1 MLSSSIKDFTKCKNV
16 KNIKY
21 KQGERDPMK
30 KIIITIS
37 VLSVAIMLVLA
48 LGGCTQNIAAK
59 IAEKAIENAAAKEG
73 ESVDVNLDEGQ
84 VNIKDKEGNEV
95 NIGGT
100 TVPEGWPDVV
110 PVNENITIQFS
121 GSQKTDNKMSY
132 NISGLYE
139 GTSEDLYNFYKGALT
154 SFTVDSD
161 SVTDSGEDGKIYSL
175 QLSNDKYTVSVF
187 VTDNNKE
194 VAVIL
199 SVNEK

>member
-1 MLSSSIKDFTKCKNV
+1 
-16 KNIKY
+16 
-21 KQGERDPMK
+21 MK

-37 VLSVAIMLVLA
+37 VLAVAVMLVLA

-84 VNIKDKEGNEV
+84 VNITDEEGNEV
-95 NIGGT
+95 SLGGT

-121 GSQKTDNKMSY
+121 TTTKTDNKMNYS
-132 NISGLYE
+132 ISGLYK
-139 GTSEDLYNFYKGALT
+139 GTAEDLYNYYKSALT
-154 SFTVDSD
+154 GFTVDSD
-161 SVTDSGEDGKIYSL
+161 SVIDSGEDGKIYSL
-175 QLSNDKYTVSVF
+175 QFSNDNYVVSVF
-187 VTDNNKE
+187 ITGSDKE
-194 VAVIL
+194 VTVIL

>member
-1 MLSSSIKDFTKCKNV
+1 
-16 KNIKY
+16 
-21 KQGERDPMK
+21 MK

-37 VLSVAIMLVLA
+37 VLSVTIMLVLA
-48 LGGCTQNIAAK
+48 LGGCTKNIAAK

-73 ESVDVNLDEGQ
+73 ESVDVNLDKGQ
-84 VNIKDKEGNEV
+84 VNITDKEGNEV
-95 NIGGT
+95 SIGGT
-100 TVPEGWPDVV
+100 TVPKGWPDVV

-121 GSQKTDNKMSY
+121 GSQKTDNKMNY
-132 NISGLYE
+132 NISGLYK

-175 QLSNDKYTVSVF
+175 QFSNDKYTVSVF
-187 VTDNNKE
+187 VTDSNKE

>member
-1 MLSSSIKDFTKCKNV
+1 
-16 KNIKY
+16 
-21 KQGERDPMK
+21 MK

-37 VLSVAIMLVLA
+37 VLSVTIMLVLA

-73 ESVDVNLDEGQ
+73 ESVDVNLDKGQ
-84 VNIKDKEGNEV
+84 VNITDKEGNEV
-95 NIGGT
+95 SIGGT
-100 TVPEGWPDVV
+100 TVPKGWPDVV

-121 GSQKTDNKMSY
+121 GSQKTDNKMNY
-132 NISGLYE
+132 NISGLYK
-139 GTSEDLYNFYKGALT
+139 GTSEDLYNFYKSALT
-154 SFTVDSD
+154 GFTVDSD

-187 VTDNNKE
+187 VTDNNE
-194 VAVIL
+194 DVSIIL

>member
-1 MLSSSIKDFTKCKNV
+1 
-16 KNIKY
+16 
-21 KQGERDPMK
+21 MK
-30 KIIITIS
+30 KIIVTIS

-59 IAEKAIENAAAKEG
+59 IAEKAIENSAAKEG

-84 VNIKDKEGNEV
+84 VNITDKEGNEV
-95 NIGGT
+95 SIGGT
-100 TVPEGWPDVV
+100 TVPKGWPDVV
-110 PVNENITIQFS
+110 PVNENITIQIS
-121 GSQKTDNKMSY
+121 GFQKTDNKMNY
-132 NISGLYE
+132 NISGLYK
-139 GTSEDLYNFYKGALT
+139 GTSEELYNFYKGALT

-175 QLSNDKYTVSVF
+175 QFSNDKYTVSVF

-194 VAVIL
+194 VTVIL

>member
-1 MLSSSIKDFTKCKNV
+1 
-16 KNIKY
+16 
-21 KQGERDPMK
+21 MK

-37 VLSVAIMLVLA
+37 VLSVAIMFVLA

-73 ESVDVNLDEGQ
+73 ESVDVNLDKGQ

-95 NIGGT
+95 SIGGT
-100 TVPEGWPDVV
+100 TVPKGWPDVV
-110 PVNENITIQFS
+110 PVNENITIQIS
-121 GSQKTDNKMSY
+121 GSQKTDNKMNY
-132 NISGLYE
+132 HISGLYK

-154 SFTVDSD
+154 NFTVDSD

-175 QLSNDKYTVSVF
+175 QFSNDKYTVSVF